1 MEEYR
6 ILADED
12 LQEEDEEV
20 VDDPFGRKAKEAQ
33 EAAAKKAAN

>member
-12 LQEEDEEV
+12 IVEEDEEAV
-20 VDDPFGRKAKEAQ
+20 EDPFGRKAKEAQ
-33 EAAAKKAAN
+33 AAAAKKAAN